1 VRARGSGFEWSD
13 WHVPCRLSASGLGD
27 RRNLQDVKELVP
39 EFFYLPDFLVNVNG
53 LPLGTRQDGRVVGD
67 VELPPWARGSPREFV
82 MMHRRALECE

>member
-1 VRARGSGFEWSD
+1 
-13 WHVPCRLSASGLGD
+13 
-27 RRNLQDVKELVP
+27 VP